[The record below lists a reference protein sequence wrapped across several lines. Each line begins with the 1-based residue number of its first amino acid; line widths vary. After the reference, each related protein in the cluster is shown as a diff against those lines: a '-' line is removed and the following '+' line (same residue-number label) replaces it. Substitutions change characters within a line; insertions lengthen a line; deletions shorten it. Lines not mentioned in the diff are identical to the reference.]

1 MPTEDPS
8 YHYSSNPQPIKG
20 KKSKY
25 RENEV
30 PLNIMSD
37 PRVIRGS
44 TTVLA
49 KKLTAAKESEGN
61 NSTTGRDSVLLDDK
75 AVSRATYRFDVKP
88 YAGNA
93 IDLSL
98 YLTEQNSLVS
108 ALDDNT
114 TQTDIFLKR
123 PPTPEY
129 VPRKTGVDISTQVD
143 DVRDLFKFDLE
154 VKPIVE
160 VIVQKTLEQ
169 ALFEVRAEEEL
180 YQIGQEAD
188 KFYAANIQEKLWIE
202 NKEKEAKE
210 KAALHKNDI
219 AALEKHLND
228 QVKVKTLVAGIQAI
242 KQLVPSMLDEIST
255 GFYND
260 GTWHRCERVSVLEY
274 SVKPATADAVTR
286 HKAYVT
292 AKEIVNELL
301 SNAHKLYD
309 TFPLFVEPSLPR
321 QIVMKLFMKSNQ
333 PESEVEVKEDEAAV
347 VENVN
352 AMMGGYKEIGQYRIG
367 NKDSVKSIN
376 NMIKKDLK
384 ERNIALEFDCKD
396 YIYAAVG
403 REVPLDGYVL
413 NFPLPD
419 VIQIHITNS

>member
-30 PLNIMSD
+30 PLNMMSD

-49 KKLTAAKESEGN
+49 KKLTAAKDSDSNNAVITRESA
-61 NSTTGRDSVLLDDK
+61 LLDEK
-75 AVSRATYRFDVKP
+75 VVSRATYRFDVKP
-88 YAGNA
+88 YSG

-98 YLTEQNSLVS
+98 YLTEQNSHAS
-108 ALDDNT
+108 TPDDNT

-154 VKPIVE
+154 VQPIVD

-180 YQIGQEAD
+180 FQISREAD
-188 KFYAANIQEKLWIE
+188 KFYEANIQERLWIE

-210 KAALHKNDI
+210 KAAVHKRDI
-219 AALEKHLND
+219 TVLEEHLSN

-242 KQLVPSMLDEIST
+242 KQLVPSMLDEICT

-260 GTWHRCERVSVLEY
+260 GTWYRSERVTVHEY
-274 SVKPATADAVTR
+274 SVKPVTTDAVTR
-286 HKAYVT
+286 HKAYTT
-292 AKEIVNELL
+292 AKEMVQELL
-301 SNAHKLYD
+301 SNANKLYD
-309 TFPLFVEPSLPR
+309 SSPLFVEPSLPR
-321 QIVMKLFMKSNQ
+321 QIVMKLFMKYNQ
-333 PESEVEVKEDEAAV
+333 PEGEMVLKEGEETGVDIA
-347 VENVN
+347 NV
-352 AMMGGYKEIGQYRIG
+352 MIDGYKEIGQYRIG
-367 NKDSVKSIN
+367 NKDSIQSIN

-384 ERNIALEFDCKD
+384 ERSIALEFNCKD
-396 YIYAAVG
+396 YIYAAAG
-403 REVPLDGYVL
+403 REVSLDGYVL

>member
-49 KKLTAAKESEGN
+49 KKLTAAKDSEN
-61 NSTTGRDSVLLDDK
+61 NNVVAAKDSTSVDEVI
-75 AVSRATYRFDVKP
+75 VSRGTYRFDVKP
-88 YAGNA
+88 FSG
-93 IDLSL
+93 IDLSS
-98 YLTEQNSLVS
+98 YLTEQISYAS
-108 ALDDNT
+108 ALGDNT
-114 TQTDIFLKR
+114 TQTDVFLKR
-123 PPTPEY
+123 PPTPDY

-143 DVRDLFKFDLE
+143 DVRDLFRFDLE
-154 VKPIVE
+154 VKPIVD
-160 VIVQKTLEQ
+160 VMVQKTLEQ
-169 ALFEVRAEEEL
+169 ALFEIRAEEEL
-180 YQIGQEAD
+180 FRISQEAD
-188 KFYAANIQEKLWIE
+188 KFYEANIQEKLWIE

-210 KAALHKNDI
+210 KAAIHKDDI
-219 AALEKHLND
+219 AALEERLSN
-228 QVKVKTLVAGIQAI
+228 QIRVKSLVAGIQAI

-255 GFYND
+255 GLYND
-260 GTWHRCERVSVLEY
+260 GTWHRSERVTVHEL
-274 SVKPATADAVTR
+274 SVKPATVDAATR

-292 AKEIVNELL
+292 AREVVNELL
-301 SNAHKLYD
+301 ASAHKLYD

-321 QIVMKLFMKSNQ
+321 QIVMKLFMKVNQ
-333 PESEVEVKEDEAAV
+333 PEGEVEVKEGEEAV
-347 VENVN
+347 VNNVSITTD
-352 AMMGGYKEIGQYRIG
+352 GYKEIGQYRIG
-367 NKDSVKSIN
+367 NKDSMNSIN
-376 NMIKKDLK
+376 IMIKQDLK

-396 YIYAAVG
+396 YIYAAAG
-403 REVPLDGYVL
+403 REVPWDGYVL